1 VDKGLNMPRDDITRD
16 KNEGGG
22 AIAFSSNEMRLNF
35 REWLIAFGVLAVL
48 IYLLGFIRVR
58 VEKFEVG
65 KDYRLA
71 YKLSEDYWLFKRYCK
86 SVCAEGKSL
95 VIGDSVIWGQYVE
108 KGQTLSHYLNE
119 LAGEQRFV
127 NMGVDGLHPV
137 AMFGLLKYY
146 GGDISGRDVL
156 IHFNLLWL
164 SSSKYDLQ
172 TEKEFSFNHP
182 KLVPQLD
189 PEIASYKAGLSSR
202 IGIIVERNLPFLG
215 WVKHVNLV
223 CFADEERGVT
233 GFCGWVMAHPYGN
246 PFGDIAG
253 KLQSLSENRPVR
265 KREERA
271 RGERKY
277 DLPWVDLERSV
288 QWRYFKRSVELLRQ
302 RGNRVFVVVGPFNE
316 HILEEESL
324 ERYNE
329 IEVGIENWLVEN
341 RVDCYIPLPLAE
353 GYYADASHPVGE
365 GYALLAEQIL
375 EDGLWSDSEGN

>member
-22 AIAFSSNEMRLNF
+22 AIVFSSNEMRLNF

-58 VEKFEVG
+58 VEEFEVG

-71 YKLSEDYWLFKRYCK
+71 YKLSEDYWLFKRYCE

-95 VIGDSVIWGQYVE
+95 VIGDSVVWGQYVE

-119 LAGEQRFV
+119 LSGEQRFA

-182 KLVPQLD
+182 KLVPQLV

-233 GFCGWVMAHPYGN
+233 DFCGWVMAHPYGN

-329 IEVGIENWLVEN
+329 IKVGIENWLVEN